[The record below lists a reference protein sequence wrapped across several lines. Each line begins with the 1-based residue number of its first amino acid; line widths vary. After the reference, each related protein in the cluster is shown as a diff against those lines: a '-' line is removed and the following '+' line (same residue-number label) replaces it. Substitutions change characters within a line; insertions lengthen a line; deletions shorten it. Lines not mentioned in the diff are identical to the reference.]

1 VVLRSNKA
9 CSGSSSSTAAE
20 SPFSTVATADP
31 PCRVETD
38 RPNAVMVG
46 PTLPVTLLG
55 RGYRGGA
62 VDNYAVRPGRAK
74 CWVAVPGTWT
84 GFSPTAQPGGSLALG
99 SVTGLQIQPTA
110 HGTRRWFD
118 DAENIWRPDF
128 HDDRKFVWVSFSRLL
143 LLLYS
148 TTTGVEKSD
157 LARADF
163 LVLSVTKDT
172 ILDIS
177 TYGSC
182 IEYFDF

>member
-1 VVLRSNKA
+1 LNQPKPA
-9 CSGSSSSTAAE
+9 D
-20 SPFSTVATADP
+20 FSTSRTSPMLKIFDGQIF
-31 PCRVETD
+31 T
-38 RPNAVMVG
+38 
-46 PTLPVTLLG
+46 TT
-55 RGYRGGA
+55 GGLF
-62 VDNYAVRPGRAK
+62 G
-74 CWVAVPGTWT
+74 
-84 GFSPTAQPGGSLALG
+84 
-99 SVTGLQIQPTA
+99 
-110 HGTRRWFD
+110 
-118 DAENIWRPDF
+118 
-128 HDDRKFVWVSFSRLL
+128 WVSLGL